1 MTNERKEQIRKECE
15 AEARDIMIPFV
26 TNVRW
31 KNEEVIGWI
40 TQIKSEE
47 RIKAEELI
55 EALKE
60 CKAVLTM
67 HTSISTRRPTQQEYE
82 SAMNTAFDALAKYRT
97 P

>member
-1 MTNERKEQIRKECE
+1 MSNERKEQIRKECE

-55 EALKE
+55 EALEGIWMNATSHGTKE
-60 CKAVLTM
+60 PFA
-67 HTSISTRRPTQQEYE
+67 SIAKE
-82 SAMNTAFDALAKYRT
+82 AIAKYRT